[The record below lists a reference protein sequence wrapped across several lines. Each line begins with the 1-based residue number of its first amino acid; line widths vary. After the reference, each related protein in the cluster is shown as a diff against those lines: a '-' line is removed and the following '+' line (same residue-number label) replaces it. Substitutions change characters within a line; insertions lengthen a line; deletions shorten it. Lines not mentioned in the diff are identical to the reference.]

1 MNRAL
6 FPDRA
11 SAVNLDETCARQ
23 VVLDS
28 VRGPLAWFARR
39 FPER

>member
-1 MNRAL
+1 MPHAL
-6 FPDRA
+6 FPDHGGD
-11 SAVNLDETCARQ
+11 VNLDETRARH

-28 VRGPLAWFARR
+28 LGGPLAWFARR

>member
-11 SAVNLDETCARQ
+11 SAVNLDETRARH
-23 VVLDS
+23 VDLD
-28 VRGPLAWFARR
+28 RLGGPLAWFARR

>member
-6 FPDRA
+6 FLDCGGV
-11 SAVNLDETCARQ
+11 VNLDEKRARHLD
-23 VVLDS
+23 LDS
-28 VRGPLAWFARR
+28 LGGPLAWFARR